1 MNTQIKVVRYHLM
14 DRSNYLLMPCSVTA
28 FAFLVNLVIHAAVVP
43 SSGSGSQSGGL
54 IALCAWLFIPGIISV
69 TRTLPFGFALGLSRR
84 TYYKGTILLMLGL
97 AAAYGLGVTVLQA
110 VERVTGGWGVAMHFF
125 QVPWILDGSWY
136 VTWLT
141 SFVVLALMLVYGM
154 WFGLVFRRWNVT
166 GLLAFIA
173 AHVTVLLAV
182 ALLATWAQA
191 WPEVGSFFV
200 TLSVLGFAGVLAAL
214 TAVLALGGF
223 GTMRRVT
230 V

>member
-1 MNTQIKVVRYHLM
+1 MIT
-14 DRSNYLLMPCSVTA
+14 
-28 FAFLVNLVIHAAVVP
+28 
-43 SSGSGSQSGGL
+43 
-54 IALCAWLFIPGIISV
+54 LCAWLFIPGIISV

-125 QVPWILDGSWY
+125 QVPWILDGPWY

-173 AHVTVLLAV
+173 AQVTVLLAA

-200 TLSVLGFAGVLAAL
+200 TLSVLGFAGVLAAA
-214 TAVLALGGF
+214 TTVLALGGF